1 MRANR
6 ALRLILTRGGRAPAL
21 LADPTRPDQI
31 EIVEIDSGEVALFWD
46 CTPREASRRAAPLRE
61 DLNRM
66 DLEEFLERW
75 RDEDA
80 SRRLLSRWVAG
91 RVGPI
96 SARRYRGRR

>member
-31 EIVEIDSGEVALFWD
+31 EIVQVDTGEVALFWD
-46 CTPREASRRAAPLRE
+46 CTPREASRRAHALRE

-75 RDEDA
+75 GGEDDPED
-80 SRRLLSRWVAG
+80 L
-91 RVGPI
+91 
-96 SARRYRGRR
+96 